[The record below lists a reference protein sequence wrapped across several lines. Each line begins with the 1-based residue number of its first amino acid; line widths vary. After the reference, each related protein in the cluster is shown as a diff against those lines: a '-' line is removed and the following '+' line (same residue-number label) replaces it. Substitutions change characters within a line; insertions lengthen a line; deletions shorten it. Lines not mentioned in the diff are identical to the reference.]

1 MALLM
6 VVLLWTILV
15 TMLPSEE
22 EVDVW
27 AWTPD
32 FNLIIVED
40 DVGEPV
46 YGLQNRHTHVIE
58 IQEPVFSNAVNYLIQ
73 LQEEYD
79 AAASLIGED
88 GGLLLD
94 GMVKVTF
101 KPKKETHH

>member
-1 MALLM
+1 M
-6 VVLLWTILV
+6 
-15 TMLPSEE
+15 SSE

-32 FNLIIVED
+32 FDLIVVED
-40 DVGEPV
+40 ESGETV

-58 IQEPVFSNAVNYLIQ
+58 IYDPIFSNAINYLIQ

-88 GGLLLD
+88 GGVMLD
-94 GMVKVTF
+94 GTVKVTF
-101 KPKKETHH
+101 KPKKEYH